1 MSGSENDETAS
12 ESDFRTDE
20 ATEVVSASTRAPI
33 NMLSIQKNNGG
44 APGNVS
50 VSVAEVEIEL
60 TEDLKKKLVN
70 DLSSICSVDDVT
82 ARKMLNENRW
92 NMQVYKC
99 GTFNLLLICLVC
111 FSFFI
116 LAVFS
121 ELCFRDASMVSST
134 PRILNRIMVVMMTP

>member
-20 ATEVVSASTRAPI
+20 ATEVISASTRAPI

-50 VSVAEVEIEL
+50 ISVAEVEIEL

-92 NMQVYKC
+92 NMQVHKC
-99 GTFNLLLICLVC
+99 GTFNLLNLFGFVLVDLPY
-111 FSFFI
+111 F
-116 LAVFS
+116 
-121 ELCFRDASMVSST
+121 
-134 PRILNRIMVVMMTP
+134 LNFVLEMHRWFLRRLGF